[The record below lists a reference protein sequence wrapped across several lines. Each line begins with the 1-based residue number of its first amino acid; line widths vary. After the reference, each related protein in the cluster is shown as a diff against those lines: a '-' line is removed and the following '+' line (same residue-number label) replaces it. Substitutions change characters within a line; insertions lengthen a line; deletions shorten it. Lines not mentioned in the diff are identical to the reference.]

1 VTILDNYKTE
11 LFQISPESF
20 KAAAKLETFESK
32 AHFSR
37 NAIELF
43 PDESARYWHL
53 VELLN
58 LKGLSATVK
67 QDKGRNSLIFI
78 MPDRN
83 SGDLREPL
91 FAYGVK
97 DDASKITVGDPRR
110 ITIDPLGNDTDF
122 EICKRLILEQLRRS
136 VGPRYEL
143 NQWEIADT
151 QKIVDHGI
159 GKSNPLLTGVSAYR
173 AAKFQLIRLQ
183 GGSSYFLETTPRS
196 MIRHRQSLDSI
207 LQQKLVAAARI
218 QEVFPFVR
226 LPHGG
231 TGKLAAVIEQRFAD
245 EPITDDTAL
254 AGRSFLEFAAE
265 FYPHLRLKQ
274 TDSPMAIVGTQ
285 RGPRLYSCE
294 SLYPSMRFDLLE
306 SLDPQYFSKL
316 ISRLKLESVRRRLD
330 DAIEWTAI
338 LAPSLTIS
346 DDFRVEVE
354 STPFEI
360 SALSQPIETESLRS
374 DDFDSPGAI
383 FARPPVSFRRLDGS
397 GKASEFT
404 VYPGHTPG
412 YQGTLNDLLDHEELK
427 PFDAPSEA
435 SLIAFVQD
443 SLEKKWNSF
452 SEALVRGTRSTGYRG
467 LEATF
472 GTKVSMKT
480 KIVSD
485 FFGSEFKDMVSKLS
499 DREFDCAL
507 NVIPRFLDEPERT
520 RRIYTDPKIAVMRK
534 GIPVQV
540 IADDER
546 QTLSRDKSL
555 IGRARNSSALFG
567 TACNILGKVGIILT
581 ALAKDFADAML
592 TDSAIMG
599 YDVARV
605 FPPIHDPVKLLQQK
619 RTSVPLAAPLFIFD
633 SQGARITHQKV
644 YRPSKEN
651 LLFAEH
657 GSEIF
662 SSIGDVSNLIIH
674 KDGLFSAQELAQLK
688 ELALSREHHN
698 LRRVIPISVVKAD
711 VPRVFRPDYSG
722 EGFELQ
728 GGTFLSLSS
737 TEFILIT
744 TPTTKWTPENRGW
757 PCPLWIQVHDR
768 ELGNELRTS
777 EKLKLLYQIFALTKM
792 HTGSQVP
799 TKSPVSIHY
808 SNMVARFLRRVGD
821 PAPDFLDKFIKPGPE
836 KRFASRWY
844 S

>member
-20 KAAAKLETFESK
+20 KTASKLETFESK
-32 AHFSR
+32 AHFARS
-37 NAIELF
+37 AIELF

-58 LKGLSATVK
+58 LKGVSATVR
-67 QDKGRNSLIFI
+67 QDKGRNSIVFI

-83 SGDLREPL
+83 SDAFKEPL

-97 DDASKITVGDPRR
+97 DDACRITLGDPKR
-110 ITIDPLGNDTDF
+110 IKLDPLSDDTDF
-122 EICKRLILEQLRRS
+122 EICKRLILDQLRRS
-136 VGPRYEL
+136 IGPRYEIG
-143 NQWEIADT
+143 QWEIADT

-159 GKSNPLLTGVSAYR
+159 GKGNQLLTGVSAYR

-183 GGSSYFLETTPRS
+183 GGSAYFMKTTPRS
-196 MIRHRQSLDSI
+196 MIRHRESLDSM
-207 LQQKLVAAARI
+207 LRKKLVAAANVN
-218 QEVFPFVR
+218 EVFPFVR

-231 TGKLAAVIEQRFAD
+231 TGKLATVIEERLAD
-245 EPITDDTAL
+245 DPITDDAVL
-254 AGRSFLEFAAE
+254 AGRSFLEFARE
-265 FYPHLRLKQ
+265 FYPHLRLRQ
-274 TDSPMAIVGTQ
+274 TDSPMAIVSTQ

-294 SLYPSMRFDLLE
+294 SLYPSIRFELLE
-306 SLDPQYFSKL
+306 SLDPQYFAKL

-338 LAPSLTIS
+338 LSPRLTIS
-346 DDFRVEVE
+346 TDFRVEVE

-360 SALSQPIETESLRS
+360 SALSLPMETESLRA

-435 SLIAFVQD
+435 SVIVFVQD
-443 SLEKKWNSF
+443 SLEKKWNLF
-452 SEALVRGTRSTGYRG
+452 SEALVRGTGSSGYRG
-467 LEATF
+467 LEETF
-472 GTKVSMKT
+472 GVKVSVKT
-480 KIVSD
+480 RVVSD
-485 FFGSEFKDMVSKLS
+485 FLGSEFNDMVGKLD

-507 NVIPRFLDEPERT
+507 TVIPRFLGGPDRT
-520 RRIYTDPKIAVMRK
+520 RRIYTDPKIALMRK
-534 GIPVQV
+534 GIPVQG

-555 IGRARNSSALFG
+555 VGRARNSSALFG

-581 ALAKDFADAML
+581 ALARDFADAML

-605 FPPIHDPVKLLQQK
+605 FPPIQDPAKLLRQK

-633 SQGARITHQKV
+633 NQGARITHQKV
-644 YRPSKEN
+644 YRPSKET

-662 SSIGDVSNLIIH
+662 SSVVNVSNLIIH
-674 KDGLFSAQELAQLK
+674 KDGMFSAQELEQLK
-688 ELALSREHHN
+688 ELALSREHQN
-698 LRRVIPISVVKAD
+698 LRRVIPISIVKAD
-711 VPRVFRPDYSG
+711 VPRVFRPDYAG

-757 PCPLWIQVHDR
+757 PCPLWIQVHDK
-768 ELGNELRTS
+768 ELGNALTTS

-821 PAPDFLDKFIKPGPE
+821 PAPDFLDKFITPGPQ